1 LDESVEK
8 GGRLKLKYNPIVGY
22 CALDKD
28 YHVIG
33 PPGKKLDPAFETEE
47 RACQAAVRY
56 GWKANKV
63 KAGALYLGGILGVVF
78 EDVGDIH
85 LDDGS
90 AQRLIDAC
98 AQNGFEVKDTEKAG
112 IRPEEGEPIYSCR
125 RLLGAGRSGR
135 LGKHR
140 HR

>member
-1 LDESVEK
+1 MLDESVEK
-8 GGRLKLKYNPIVGY
+8 GGWLELRYNPIIGY

-33 PPGKKLDPAFETEE
+33 PPGKKLDPAYETEE

-85 LDDGS
+85 LDGGS
-90 AQRLIDAC
+90 ARRFVAAC
-98 AQNGFEVKDTEKAG
+98 AQNGIAVKDTEQAS
-112 IRPEEGEPIYSCR
+112 IRPEEEEPIYSCR

-135 LGKHR
+135 LGKR
-140 HR
+140 R